1 MAGILLGIAAASGLA
16 SAGMSFNQAAQQ
28 KRMQKEAETKA
39 NEYIQSARAT
49 IEKLR
54 REEVQLPLKQ
64 RQLTEKARAVGM
76 KQALEAFQ
84 ETGPRAVI
92 GGVPKAQ
99 QIDVAARAQEQAQ
112 TEQQL
117 FQREEGIAKDKERR
131 DIALANIDIMGAQGA
146 AQAAADAQKAIASG
160 VTGGFTALGGAL
172 QAGSELV
179 PLFSQTA
186 LSKQVSALTGQAGS
200 GEAMAGVLQQAQQ
213 TGAITQEQ
221 FNKLD
226 LSALQGK
233 TGFELNQ
240 LLQDQ
245 FSAAG
250 ISAGQLRGFEIDP
263 SIDYANFN
271 PNINYAALATAI
283 QPPAAAQ
290 MMATQ
295 TTGLTA

>member
-1 MAGILLGIAAASGLA
+1 MAGAAVGLA
-16 SAGMSFNQAAQQ
+16 IAGLTTQLGTSALSFLQASKQ
-28 KRMQKEAETKA
+28 KRMQREAETKA
-39 NEYIQSARAT
+39 NEYLAKAREQ
-49 IEKLR
+49 IER
-54 REEVQLPLKQ
+54 QRMEEVQLPLKQ

-84 ETGPRAVI
+84 ETGPRAII

-99 QIDVAARAQEQAQ
+99 QVDVAARAQEQAQ

-117 FQREEGIAKDKERR
+117 LQREEAIAKAKTQQDFS
-131 DIALANIDIMGAQGA
+131 LANIDLMGAQGA
-146 AQAAADAQKAIASG
+146 AQAAADAQKAMAAG

-172 QAGSELV
+172 QEGSELV
-179 PLFSQTA
+179 SLYPQSA

-213 TGAITQEQ
+213 TGAITPEQ
-221 FNKLD
+221 FAQLD
-226 LSALQGK
+226 LSAIQGAS
-233 TGFELNQ
+233 GFELNQ

-245 FSAAG
+245 FNAAG
-250 ISAGQLRGFEIDP
+250 ISAGQLRGFEI
-263 SIDYANFN
+263 N
-271 PNINYAALATAI
+271 PNINYAALSAAI